1 MPLPSQTE
9 LKFAEFASQPLEQLL
24 GLQPPPFIPTQPFQ
38 QLQYIHDYVGKLGCH
53 TVVLEPHYIDR
64 HYIEDHSVLYSRNFT
79 SPENYCRRLH
89 FFSIPQAE
97 LREEIT
103 QILIE
108 ARNKDVAHYKK
119 ACADLSSRS
128 YLGFCVIKPLDGT
141 PVGRTVLKGIEET
154 THPLRAAYPS
164 TRFYITHLAGCEF
177 RVKGLAFQQQDV
189 GVSACATTA
198 LWSSLQQTR
207 EFEEIRPATP
217 AQITS
222 TASQYLLPDGKPI
235 PSEGL
240 SVEQMCQATQ
250 SLGVPPNLI
259 RVFNGFENA
268 RAHLHAA
275 TLSGF
280 APVIIMQRKN
290 RPQSRH
296 AVTVTGVQID
306 PTYDPYIDPIGRIDR
321 DLAAQLRKIYIHDDR
336 IGPNVVAEIFS
347 DTTKSGN
354 VEGESLFLRFDSA
367 VESNQEWLVTHLLIP
382 MHAKVR
388 LSFAGIRRIAHLIVR
403 ECGLMLK
410 DYVGAMKPEDFPKLV
425 FETRIER
432 STRYVENLLFDQS
445 IGMESVS
452 ELASTLPLSR
462 YVGVIK
468 VQSPATGSFEV
479 LVDTTSTIRNV
490 NYLALVAKGDLG
502 KYGEKMIKRLSA
514 DCRCRIIIAN

>member
-9 LKFAEFASQPLEQLL
+9 LKFSDFASQPLEELL
-24 GLQPPPFIPTQPFQ
+24 SLQPPPFIPSEPFQ
-38 QLQYIHDYVGKLGCH
+38 QLQYIYDYVGQLGCK
-53 TVVLEPHYIDR
+53 TIILEPHYIDR

-89 FFSIPQAE
+89 FFSTSETE
-97 LREEIT
+97 LKSEINK
-103 QILIE
+103 LLSE
-108 ARNKDVAHYKK
+108 ARRNSIAEYKK
-119 ACADLSSRS
+119 ACADLSARS

-141 PVGRTVLKGIEET
+141 PVGRTVLRGNEGVSV
-154 THPLRAAYPS
+154 PLQAAYPS
-164 TRFYITHLAGCEF
+164 TRFYTAHLAGCEL

-259 RVFNGFENA
+259 RVLNGFENA
-268 RAHLHAA
+268 RAHLHSA

-280 APVIIMQRKN
+280 APVIIMQHKDK
-290 RPQSRH
+290 PQRRH

-306 PTYDPYIDPIGRIDR
+306 PNYDPYGDPSGLIDR
-321 DLAAQLRKIYIHDDR
+321 DLSAQLRGIYIHDDR
-336 IGPNVVAEIFS
+336 IGPYVEAEIFS
-347 DTTKSGN
+347 GQTSAATVIGQ
-354 VEGESLFLRFDSA
+354 SLFLRFDSR
-367 VESNQEWLVTHLLIP
+367 VESRQEWLVTHLLIP
-382 MHAKVR
+382 MHAKIR
-388 LSFAGIRRIAHLIVR
+388 LSFAGIRRIAHLIIR
-403 ECGLMLK
+403 ECGIQLRHL
-410 DYVGAMKPEDFPKLV
+410 VAASKPEDFPRLV

-432 STRYVENLLFDQS
+432 STRYIENLVFDQS
-445 IGMESVS
+445 IETESVAT
-452 ELASTLPLSR
+452 LASTVPLSR

-468 VQSPATGSFEV
+468 IQSAVTGSFEI
-479 LVDTTSTIRNV
+479 LVDTTSTIRNI
-490 NYLALVAKGDLG
+490 NYLALVVKGDLAEYG
-502 KYGEKMIKRLSA
+502 KQITEALA
-514 DCRCRIIIAN
+514 TECRCQIIS